1 MKTLNR
7 NGQTIVESLVA
18 LGLITFVGLVFFG
31 GLVQLR
37 KTTNDSLL
45 DSATDRQIADIAE
58 NIKAG
63 VQKYQVNFNL
73 DKAAVENLLKVENLP
88 MAWDVGVVAEK
99 SQCGRCQG
107 TYGYVI
113 QPYDKYRGLYLVTLR
128 LSHKSWLPNETYRD
142 YNFVV
147 SAK

>member
-1 MKTLNR
+1 MKKLNSR
-7 NGQTIVESLVA
+7 GQTIVESLVA
-18 LGLITFVGLVFFG
+18 LGLISFIGLIFFG

-37 KTTNDSLL
+37 KTTSDSLL

-73 DKAAVENLLKVENLP
+73 DKAALETLLKPENLP
-88 MAWDVGVVAEK
+88 MVWDVGVVAEK
-99 SQCGRCQG
+99 GQCDRCQG

-113 QPYDKYRGLYLVTLR
+113 QPFDKYRGLYMVTLR
-128 LSHKSWLPNETYRD
+128 LSHKSWLPHETYRD
-142 YNFVV
+142 YNFIV

>member
-1 MKTLNR
+1 MKTIN
-7 NGQTIVESLVA
+7 NQGQTIVESLVA
-18 LGLITFVGLVFFG
+18 LGLISMIGLIFFG

-37 KTTNDSLL
+37 KTTTDSLR

-73 DKAAVENLLKVENLP
+73 DKASVEYFMKPEELP

-99 SQCGRCQG
+99 SQCEKCQG
-107 TYGYVI
+107 RYGYMI

-128 LSHKSWLPNETYRD
+128 LTHTSWLPSEPYRD
-142 YNFVV
+142 YNFLV

>member
-1 MKTLNR
+1 MKKLNQ
-7 NGQTIVESLVA
+7 NGQTIIESLVA
-18 LGLITFVGLVFFG
+18 LGLIAFVGLIFFG
-31 GLVQLR
+31 GLAQLR
-37 KTTNDSLL
+37 KTSADSLM

-73 DKAAVENLLKVENLP
+73 DKTAVEHYLKVENLP
-88 MAWDVGVVAEK
+88 MVWDIGIVAEK
-99 SQCGRCQG
+99 GQCDRCQG
-107 TYGYVI
+107 SYGYVI

-128 LSHKSWLPNETYRD
+128 LAHKGWPPEEPYRD